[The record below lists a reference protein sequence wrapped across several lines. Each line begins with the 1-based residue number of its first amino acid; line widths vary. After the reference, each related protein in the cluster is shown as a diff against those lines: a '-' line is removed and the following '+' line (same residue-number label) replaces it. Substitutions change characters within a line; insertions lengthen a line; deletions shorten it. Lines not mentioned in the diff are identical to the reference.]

1 MEKCRPHRILTHRGS
16 GSSLLPSLKSSP
28 FIPGRRRTRG
38 APAAGQAAGRAACS
52 SLTSSPSRL
61 CHARRRQYAGAG
73 RPGRGPRTRAAT
85 LLASRAAPKQRAAA
99 LGPRGLSA
107 GIQQEPRTGGQEGP
121 ARLTWADRV
130 TGPGRVSLAGP
141 DLSFRLGRE
150 GSLVVRVARGGYLEQ
165 LLLVGRAVRRLPHK
179 MPLITDIIHRRCP
192 LPAPHDAVEHHKI
205 GPPSG
210 GASDDTAVW
219 FDQRWS
225 NLVKP
230 VAV

>member
-1 MEKCRPHRILTHRGS
+1 M
-16 GSSLLPSLKSSP
+16 
-28 FIPGRRRTRG
+28 
-38 APAAGQAAGRAACS
+38 
-52 SLTSSPSRL
+52 
-61 CHARRRQYAGAG
+61 
-73 RPGRGPRTRAAT
+73 
-85 LLASRAAPKQRAAA
+85 
-99 LGPRGLSA
+99 
-107 GIQQEPRTGGQEGP
+107 
-121 ARLTWADRV
+121 
-130 TGPGRVSLAGP
+130 
-141 DLSFRLGRE
+141 
-150 GSLVVRVARGGYLEQ
+150 RVARGGYLEQ